1 VWRCIGNG
9 YLIHS
14 FLNLALDGGEY
25 SPSWDYCTLW
35 DWDCSGCWI
44 RGWVGTTPHLDAVQK
59 RKISC
64 VNQTTVSWSLSL
76 RPNHCPDWGVHCVGG
91 HACTP
96 IKETTWNVKIFSFN
110 EALLL
115 LCNVKVV
122 LYKVSCSVICNVKSE
137 IVFLCTAVHWQ
148 DE

>member
-1 VWRCIGNG
+1 MEVNTHHPGTAVPSGIERLQWV
-9 YLIHS
+9 
-14 FLNLALDGGEY
+14 LNKRVGGHH
-25 SPSWDYCTLW
+25 TT
-35 DWDCSGCWI
+35 SGCSKK
-44 RGWVGTTPHLDAVQK
+44 K

-122 LYKVSCSVICNVKSE
+122 LYKVSCSVICNVKSK

>member
-1 VWRCIGNG
+1 MKVNSHFHPGTAVPSGKETARLGGHHTRSG
-9 YLIHS
+9 YKKKKIS
-14 FLNLALDGGEY
+14 F
-25 SPSWDYCTLW
+25 
-35 DWDCSGCWI
+35 
-44 RGWVGTTPHLDAVQK
+44 
-59 RKISC
+59 SC

-76 RPNHCPDWGVHCVGG
+76 RPNHCPDWRVYWSFLGG

-96 IKETTWNVKIFSFN
+96 IKEITWNVKIFSFN

-122 LYKVSCSVICNVKSE
+122 LYKVSCDVISNVKSK
-137 IVFLCTAVHWQ
+137 IVFLCTALHYQ